1 MIDSKDYKIIYNKI
15 NFGTAKGCRVYIDHD
30 ARVYHD
36 WKSYLTENKLPKGV
50 LVVPKN
56 GEYRGIILNV
66 SMLQTFIIYF

>member
-1 MIDSKDYKIIYNKI
+1 MSNLWEINIII
-15 NFGTAKGCRVYIDHD
+15 LFLTAKGCRVYIDHD
-30 ARVYHD
+30 ARVYQN

-66 SMLQTFIIYF
+66 SMLKLSNSSV